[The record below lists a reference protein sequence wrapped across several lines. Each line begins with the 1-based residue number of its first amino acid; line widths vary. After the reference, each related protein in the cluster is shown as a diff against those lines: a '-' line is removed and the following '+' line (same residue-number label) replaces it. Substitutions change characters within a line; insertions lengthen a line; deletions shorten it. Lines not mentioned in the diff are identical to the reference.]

1 MGELERNK
9 QMKSLIKI
17 LVLCLLT
24 TSVFAAVTR
33 DEASDL
39 AQKKTNGGKVLN
51 VEKFIDGGKPVW
63 RVKVLT
69 PGGDVRA
76 VFVDEAS
83 GAVR

>member
-1 MGELERNK
+1 
-9 QMKSLIKI
+9 MKSLIKVMI
-17 LVLCLLT
+17 LVLCFSA
-24 TSVFAAVTR
+24 TSVFAAVNR
-33 DEASDL
+33 DEAADL

-51 VEKFIDGGKPVW
+51 VEKFIDAGKSVW

-69 PGGDVRA
+69 PSGDVRA

>member
-1 MGELERNK
+1 
-9 QMKSLIKI
+9 MKSLIKI
-17 LVLCLLT
+17 VLLCLIA
-24 TSVFAAVTR
+24 TSVYAAVSR
-33 DEASDL
+33 DDAADL

-51 VEKFIDGGKPVW
+51 VEKFIDAGKPVW

-69 PGGDVRA
+69 PSGDVRA

>member
-1 MGELERNK
+1 
-9 QMKSLIKI
+9 MKSLIKVMI
-17 LVLCLLT
+17 LALCLST
-24 TSVFAAVTR
+24 ASVYAAVSR

-51 VEKFIDGGKPVW
+51 VEKFIDAGKSVW

-76 VFVDEAS
+76 VFVDEAT